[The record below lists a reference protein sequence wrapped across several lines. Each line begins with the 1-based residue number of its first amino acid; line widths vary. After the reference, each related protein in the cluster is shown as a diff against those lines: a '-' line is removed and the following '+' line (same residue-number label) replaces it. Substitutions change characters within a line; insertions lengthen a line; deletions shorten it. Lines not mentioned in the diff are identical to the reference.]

1 MNQKPARS
9 NYTILKQICEYVPG
23 NLVNSIAKKYG
34 VDKVSRSFKP
44 WNHVVAMLYA
54 QISHAISLNDI
65 CDALRNQRDSLKT
78 IRGATPPSRNGLSNA
93 NKIRD
98 AAMAEDLFWSMLKHL
113 QTLSPNFGIG
123 RKYKAF
129 PRRFKRVIHAVD
141 STTIQ
146 LVANCMDWA
155 KHRRRKAAA
164 KCHMRLNL
172 QTFLPSFAVVD
183 AAKTHDTGHA
193 REVCAGIKAGE
204 IVVFDKAYIDFSHL
218 FDLDDRGVFWVVRAK
233 ENMQYNVIEKLQLP
247 KNTNILKDEIIEL
260 VTPTSKIDYP
270 KTLRHVEAIVEID
283 GKDKV
288 MNFITNNIE
297 WAASSVCDLYKSRWG
312 IETFF
317 KEIKQTLQLCDFLG
331 YSSNAVHWQIWIALL
346 AYILIRFLAHV
357 SNWKHSFTRLFTT
370 IRALLWSRFSLTS
383 LIDSYGTAHC
393 LPRTRAAPEQAYFS
407 GMNY

>member
-1 MNQKPARS
+1 MNPSKRKV
-9 NYTILKQICEYVPG
+9 TVLKQISKLIPR
-23 NLVNSIAKKYG
+23 NLVPKLASKHG
-34 VDKVSRSFKP
+34 VDKQSRSFTP
-44 WNHVVAMLYA
+44 WSHVLSLMYA
-54 QISHAISLNDI
+54 QLSHAMSLNDI
-65 CDALRNQRDSLKT
+65 CDAIGNHSGAFKDIRDAS
-78 IRGATPPSRNGLSNA
+78 PPSRNGLSHA
-93 NKIRD
+93 NRNRNPE
-98 AAMAEDLFWSMLKHL
+98 MAEDLFRSVFSKMKEN
-113 QTLSPNFGIG
+113 TPSFGLNSESG
-123 RKYKAF
+123 V
-129 PRRFKRVIHAVD
+129 PHRFKRTINAVD
-141 STTIQ
+141 SSTIS
-146 LVANCMDWA
+146 LFANCLDWA

-172 QTFLPSFAVVD
+172 QTFLPSFAVAD

-204 IVVFDKAYIDFSHL
+204 IVVFDRAYIDFSHL
-218 FDLDDRGVFWVVRAK
+218 FDLDNRGVFWVVRAK

-260 VTPTSKIDYP
+260 VTPTSKTDYP

-346 AYILIRFLAHV
+346 AYILIRFLAHI
-357 SNWKHSFTRLFTT
+357 SK
-370 IRALLWSRFSLTS
+370 
-383 LIDSYGTAHC
+383 
-393 LPRTRAAPEQAYFS
+393 
-407 GMNY
+407 